1 MKKKKEIE
9 IPKNKYIYQ
18 RYDGIITKYIVDNEY
33 YINTQT
39 GIASKKDTTLLL
51 GTVSKNIIDLI
62 EVGDIVE
69 VLDHDW
75 TRIFNLDDEDILKSF
90 IEDCEED
97 NWKLQGIM
105 TKEQYEKNCYKVDT
119 N

>member
-18 RYDGIITKYIVDNEY
+18 KYDGIITKYIIDNEY

-62 EVGDIVE
+62 EVGDIVFINDFAGYDFVYINDKE
-69 VLDHDW
+69 MLEA
-75 TRIFNLDDEDILKSF
+75 LKEDIQNGVEIKS
-90 IEDCEED
+90 
-97 NWKLQGIM
+97 IM
-105 TKEQYEKNCYKVDT
+105 THEQYEKNCYKL

>member
-18 RYDGIITKYIVDNEY
+18 KYDGIITKYIIDNEY

-62 EVGDIVE
+62 EVGDIVFIQD
-69 VLDHDW
+69 VLNNDFIYIYDNEMLKAV
-75 TRIFNLDDEDILKSF
+75 REDI
-90 IEDCEED
+90 EGG
-97 NWKLQGIM
+97 LQI
-105 TKEQYEKNCYKVDT
+105 TQVLTREQFEANAYKIDI